1 MLKFAQNYFM
11 RLFYIGLLALLFVS
25 CQSNEYT
32 INITADVAD
41 NEDIF
46 FIVLDETNQPKTLD
60 TLTVVDGLSSYSG
73 TVDIPE
79 MHYLMLSSNRQGAI
93 PFILE
98 SGNITIEIFKDSIQK
113 SVVSGTKSNKDFNDY
128 MVDTEPIIND
138 LFSIQNEMRNAMIS
152 RDSLTYVDLQ
162 EQFSDMQLK
171 FENYQIDFVTN
182 HPESYIS
189 VLVLEQ
195 LIKSNKVDAEEARP
209 LYDAFSKILKKTRAG
224 NNIKVIVAP
233 EEEEEEEEVEEG
245 DVQVGDVAPD
255 FSAPSVDGSVNTLYT
270 SLGNYTIVD
279 FWSSWCGPCRVESP
293 HLVGLYNNYKDKG
306 LKIVGVSLDKNK
318 ENWLKAIEND
328 NLDWAHVSHLKRWD
342 DPIAAQ
348 YGVSSIPQ
356 LFLLDQKGT
365 VVARKTNAR
374 ELEPLLASLFL

>member
-1 MLKFAQNYFM
+1 LLKFAQNYFM
-11 RLFYIGLLALLFVS
+11 RLFYIGLLAFLFVS
-25 CQSNEYT
+25 CESKEYT

-60 TLTVVDGLSSYSG
+60 TLTIVDGLSSYSG
-73 TVDIPE
+73 TIDVPE

-162 EQFSDMQLK
+162 DQFSDMQLK
-171 FENYQIDFVTN
+171 FENYQLDFVTN
-182 HPESYIS
+182 HPDSYIS
-189 VLVLEQ
+189 ALVLEQ
-195 LIKSNKVDAEEARP
+195 LIKSNKVDVEEARP
-209 LYDAFSKILKKTRAG
+209 LYNAFSKILKKTRAG
-224 NNIKVIVAP
+224 NNIKAYIAP
-233 EEEEEEEEVEEG
+233 EEEEEEEG
-245 DVQVGDVAPD
+245 DVQIGDVAPD
-255 FSAPSVDGSVNTLYT
+255 FNAPSANGSVKTLYS
-270 SLGNYTIVD
+270 SLGNFTIVD

-293 HLVGLYNNYKDKG
+293 QLVELYNTYKDKG
-306 LKIVGVSLDKNK
+306 LKIVGVSLDQNK

-328 NLDWAHVSHLKRWD
+328 NLAWVHVSNLKRWD

-348 YGVSSIPQ
+348 YGVKSIPQ

-365 VVARKTNAR
+365 VLVRKTNAR
-374 ELEPLLASLFL
+374 ELEPFLASLLP

>member
-1 MLKFAQNYFM
+1 MRKFAQNYFM

-171 FENYQIDFVTN
+171 FENYQLDFVTN
-182 HPESYIS
+182 HPDSYIS

-224 NNIKVIVAP
+224 NNIKAIVSP
-233 EEEEEEEEVEEG
+233 EEEEVEEG

-255 FSAPSVDGSVNTLYT
+255 FSAPSTDGTVNTLYT

-293 HLVGLYNNYKDKG
+293 QLVGLYNNYKDKG

-328 NLDWAHVSHLKRWD
+328 NLAWAHVSNLKRWD

-374 ELEPLLASLFL
+374 ELEPFLASLLP